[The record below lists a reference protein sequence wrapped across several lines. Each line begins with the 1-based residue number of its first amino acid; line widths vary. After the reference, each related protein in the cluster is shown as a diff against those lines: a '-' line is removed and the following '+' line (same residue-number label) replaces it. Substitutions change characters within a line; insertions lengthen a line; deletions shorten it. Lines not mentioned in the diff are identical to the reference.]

1 MPLQAPSSAEAGV
14 PIVEHEAGVD
24 AIPTASES
32 VELHLQIG
40 EDALYDVRQE
50 RDLKTMLELYQAC
63 CTVMHD
69 VMARNRDCSKWKK
82 FFQA

>member
-24 AIPTASES
+24 AIPTARES
-32 VELHLQIG
+32 VEHHLQIG
-40 EDALYDVRQE
+40 EDAIPDVLQE
-50 RDLKTMLELYQAC
+50 RGMKTMLGLNRAC
-63 CTVMHD
+63 CAFMHD
-69 VMARNRDCSKWKK
+69 VKARNRDCSKWKR